1 MNLFSSN
8 PHILLSS
15 YFRIINLLLAICS
28 LFLVVGCG
36 YTLYGKA
43 NLPFQSI
50 TVSKIVNKTNEPR
63 LEDKMRI
70 ALTDELMKSGFVVD
84 GSSGNRI
91 EGSVTTFVLNTLS
104 EKSGVA
110 AEYEVVIKGEFR
122 LIDTFG
128 RAMALRQRGVFIVSF
143 SSTDSLQ
150 NVVARKE
157 MAIEKA
163 LKDFSSE
170 IVASIIFDRPEV
182 RSGVPSKSTQ

>member
-15 YFRIINLLLAICS
+15 YFRFINLLLAICS

-36 YTLYGKA
+36 YTIYGKA

-50 TVSKIVNKTNEPR
+50 TVSKIVNKTYEPR
-63 LEDKMRI
+63 LEDRMQT
-70 ALTDELMKSGFVVD
+70 ALTDELMKSGFVID

-91 EGSVTTFVLNTLS
+91 EGSIASFVLNTLS
-104 EKSGVA
+104 AKSGVA
-110 AEYEVVIKGEFR
+110 VEYEVVIKGDFK
-122 LIDTFG
+122 LIDPLG
-128 RAMALRQRGVFIVSF
+128 KARVLRQQGVFIVSF

-182 RSGVPSKSTQ
+182 RSVPARDMK